1 MPHFYGSC
9 TRPVSQARSI
19 GERTAYQTRQKFLR
33 RIEFDPTNTE
43 RGGRC
48 HVVISVADQETR
60 IDVDRPFARC
70 LLEQARAGLATT
82 ASYRERLD
90 GALRMMRTI
99 VERVDVGTMRFEAVL
114 HAGMEQFYGS
124 FIEVTACDAGLIC
137 NDQYVVAGSVQK
149 PHRFRRSLDP
159 FELFGFVH
167 KAVVHIQDSVAIEK
181 CRPAAFA
188 GATAFLLRH

>member
-1 MPHFYGSC
+1 MCHLYDSYR
-9 TRPVSQARSI
+9 RPFSQARSI
-19 GERTAYQTRQKFLR
+19 GERTAYQIRQKFLR
-33 RIEFDPTNTE
+33 RIEFNPANTE

-48 HVVISVADQETR
+48 HVVSSVADQETR

-114 HAGMEQFYGS
+114 QIGRASCRER
-124 FIEVTACDAGLIC
+124 
-137 NDQYVVAGSVQK
+137 VA
-149 PHRFRRSLDP
+149 
-159 FELFGFVH
+159 
-167 KAVVHIQDSVAIEK
+167 
-181 CRPAAFA
+181 
-188 GATAFLLRH
+188 